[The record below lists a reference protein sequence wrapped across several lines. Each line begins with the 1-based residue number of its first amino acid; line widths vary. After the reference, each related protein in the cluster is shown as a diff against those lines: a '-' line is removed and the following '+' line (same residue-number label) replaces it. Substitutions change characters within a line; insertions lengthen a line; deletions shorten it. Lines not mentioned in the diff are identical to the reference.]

1 MSTLAAPERTT
12 SVPTGTW
19 TSDLIH
25 SWLGFSARHMVVSTF
40 RGEFPDFQATLD
52 DGVLTGTAPVSSVVT
67 RDENLTGHLASPDF
81 FDAERHPEV
90 TFRSTSITF
99 EGSELVVD
107 GELTMRGAT
116 KPLTLR
122 GALSGPAEDPYGI
135 ERIGIEL
142 SGVVDRREFGM
153 VWQADMPGGGFVLGN
168 DVVIQAQLE
177 LMRQG

>member
-19 TSDLIH
+19 KTDLVH

-40 RGEFPDFQATLD
+40 RGEFPAFEAVLE
-52 DGVLTGTAPVSSVVT
+52 DGVLTGSAPVSSVVT

-90 TFRSTSITF
+90 TFRSTSLRF
-99 EGSELVVD
+99 ADGELVVE
-107 GELTMRGAT
+107 GELTMAGTT
-116 KPLTLR
+116 KPVTLR
-122 GALSGPAEDPYGI
+122 GALSGPTEDPYGI

-153 VWQADMPGGGFVLGN
+153 GWQAEMPGGGLVLGY
-168 DVVIQAQLE
+168 DVAIAAQLE
-177 LMRQG
+177 LTRQG